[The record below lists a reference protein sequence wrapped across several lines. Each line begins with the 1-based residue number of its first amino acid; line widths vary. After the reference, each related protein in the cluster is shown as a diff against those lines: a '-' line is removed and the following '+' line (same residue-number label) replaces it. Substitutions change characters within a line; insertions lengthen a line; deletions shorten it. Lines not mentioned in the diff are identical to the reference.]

1 MPEKM
6 GAVAVLGVLGVLAVR
21 VVVRGR
27 VLESCM
33 RTRTL
38 SRQAALQYLYEVDM
52 VGADEAEEVT
62 PFLERQVGR
71 REARVYAAELI
82 QGVLDSREE
91 IDRALAEASENWS
104 LDRMSAVDRN
114 VLRVGA
120 WELLHPGDVPP
131 RVAINEA
138 IEIAK
143 RFSSEDAAAFVN
155 GILDRIRISA
165 SGESGD
171 EPVGGEEANVE
182 GE

>member
-1 MPEKM
+1 
-6 GAVAVLGVLGVLAVR
+6 
-21 VVVRGR
+21 
-27 VLESCM
+27 M

-52 VGADEAEEVT
+52 VGPEEAEEVT
-62 PFLERQVGR
+62 AFLERQVGR
-71 REARVYAAELI
+71 LEAREYAAEI
-82 QGVLDSREE
+82 IRGVLDSRGE
-91 IDRALAEASENWS
+91 IDRVLTDASENWS

-138 IEIAK
+138 IEIAR
-143 RFSSEDAAAFVN
+143 RFSSEGAAAFVN
-155 GILDRIRISA
+155 GILDRIRLSA
-165 SGESGD
+165 SAESGGG
-171 EPVGGEEANVE
+171 PGGGEEANVD